1 MPFEDATAAASS
13 GPASQ
18 WAAPVRPCRSVFAY
32 EQQGR
37 LGEGTYGVVFRGKD
51 VASGELCALKSIK
64 ASSFALQHE
73 GFPLTALR
81 ETGVLLRLRHANVVG
96 LREVVVEDA
105 ERCAW
110 PPYCAFMVQEHFDH
124 DLRQLLLAFGA
135 SDGFSQG
142 EVKSILEQL
151 LRGLAALHERWVLHR
166 DVKTANVLYANSG
179 GRVALCDLGMAR
191 RYEEPRRSYTPECVT
206 LHYRSPEMLL
216 GERKYG
222 PPSDVWSLGCLFA
235 ELVLKRTLL
244 PGEGELDQLCRV
256 VQLLGPPDERS
267 WPALAGYDA
276 WQRSPLAKGSTDF
289 ASSSRSGGS
298 ARQRLRAA
306 LPRSSPNGLS
316 CLQEQGVD
324 LLARMLEYNPAS
336 RITAQDALRHAYF
349 AAEAPPPTPPS
360 QMPAFDATT
369 KAKRYSPAL

>member
-1 MPFEDATAAASS
+1 M
-13 GPASQ
+13 GPAGHV
-18 WAAPVRPCRSVFAY
+18 AAPPSESGAVRPCRSVFAY

-81 ETGVLLRLRHANVVG
+81 ETGVLLGLRHANVVG

-105 ERCAW
+105 GRAAW

-151 LRGLAALHERWVLHR
+151 LRGLALLHERWVLHR

-244 PGEGELDQLCRV
+244 PGQGELDQLSRV
-256 VQLLGPPDERS
+256 AQLLGPPEERS
-267 WPALAGYDA
+267 WPALASYDV
-276 WQRSPLAKGSTDF
+276 WLRSPLAKGS
-289 ASSSRSGGS
+289 SGGSTSTSTSTSCS

-306 LPRSSPNGLS
+306 VPRTSPNGLC
-316 CLQEQGVD
+316 CLQDQGVD

-336 RITAQDALRHAYF
+336 RITAQEALRHAYF
-349 AAEAPPPTPPS
+349 AEAPPPTPPS

-369 KAKRYSPAL
+369 KAKRYHRAP